1 MKCGV
6 RSCTEVKSSWL
17 LYRPQCYWRHQ
28 SRWQTPAAFIIA
40 VPAWSWA
47 YWVVSLSA
55 QLLSPRFLSRF
66 WPTPRA
72 RHHRHETIM
81 AKTTAVT
88 DRHRIRTA
96 TPLRPH
102 RRRHAT
108 TGIMGRPLAIT
119 ATATELAASFKQCS
133 NPADGPRPRQPQA
146 HGADATTS
154 MEFAVIF
161 VNATDVTRRWPR
173 LRSEATSAIF
183 TSDALGGKSPY
194 SNIAHAAVEAAAVR
208 HWDQG
213 HNPAVAPCWRP
224 YSHNRRRHTGAPHH
238 WRRAERYLHR
248 SLIRPKDPR
257 LRQWLHPSRHC
268 ARPTWRQ

>member
-161 VNATDVTRRWPR
+161 VNATTLHVDGRDCAPRQQVPFLLRMHWVGNRHILILPTRRWR
-173 LRSEATSAIF
+173 RRRFVTGTRAI
-183 TSDALGGKSPY
+183 
-194 SNIAHAAVEAAAVR
+194 IR
-208 HWDQG
+208 R
-213 HNPAVAPCWRP
+213 WRP
-224 YSHNRRRHTGAPHH
+224 VGVHTVIIGVVIPALHIIGGALSVICTD
-238 WRRAERYLHR
+238 R
-248 SLIRPKDPR
+248 
-257 LRQWLHPSRHC
+257 
-268 ARPTWRQ
+268 